1 MSELAREARA
11 AARRAR
17 MTLTKSALGPDEADL
32 DPIRGAEAMSL
43 VHRLTRESWALS
55 GLPEP
60 NYSRDQI
67 PCRFVPWPLA
77 G

>member
-1 MSELAREARA
+1 MSEFAREVRA
-11 AARRAR
+11 VERRAR
-17 MTLTKSALGPDEADL
+17 MTLSKTTLGPHEADC
-32 DPIRGAEAMSL
+32 DPVRGAEAMSL
-43 VHRLTRESWALS
+43 VHRLTRESWAFS

-77 G
+77 S